1 VTTETEPDLTQQ
13 RPRGPYR
20 KGVQK
25 RQKIVAAAAE
35 VFAEFGYRA
44 GSLRTIGDRVGMSSA
59 SLIQYFGS
67 KEGLLDAVLQ
77 DWNRRVD
84 RVARS
89 PAEATNGLQGQDLRG
104 LAWFNRGREMMRY
117 HVKHRAEIEL
127 FITVTSE
134 ATSDSHPARTFV
146 HDRYASTVADFQRHF
161 LEAITDGEVQPMSE
175 AEIEQEMRVHIAVM
189 DGLEV
194 QWLIDP
200 AIDLVGLFER
210 HLDQTIARWQQP

>member
-1 VTTETEPDLTQQ
+1 MTTETESDLTPQ

-25 RQKIVAAAAE
+25 RQEIVAAAAG

-44 GSLRTIGDRVGMSSA
+44 GSLRTIGDQVGMSSA

-77 DWNRRVD
+77 DWK
-84 RVARS
+84 AAS
-89 PAEATNGLQGQDLRG
+89 NGRQGQDLRG
-104 LAWFNRGREMMRY
+104 LAFFNRAREVMRY
-117 HVKHRAEIEL
+117 HAQHRAEIEL

-134 ATSDSHPARTFV
+134 ATSESHPAHTFV
-146 HDRYASTVADFQRHF
+146 HDRYAATVDDFHRHF
-161 LEAITDGEVQPMSE
+161 VEAIADGEVQPMSE
-175 AEIEQEMRVHIAVM
+175 AEIEQEMRVHIATM
-189 DGLEV
+189 DGLEL

-200 AIDLVGLFER
+200 AIDLVGLFDR
-210 HLDQTIARWQQP
+210 HLEQTIARWQQP